1 MGASAGYPR
10 LEVRSAAPD
19 ATSPQPY
26 YVAQARGF
34 WRGIACPMLYVDGAE
49 SGLRLDAADL
59 AARLAILRARHVRVD
74 AAGHHPHI
82 ERPEAFADVVIRFL
96 ADVE

>member
-1 MGASAGYPR
+1 MVGG
-10 LEVRSAAPD
+10 
-19 ATSPQPY
+19 
-26 YVAQARGF
+26 
-34 WRGIACPMLYVDGAE
+34 
-49 SGLRLDAADL
+49 SGLRLHLVEWGEGERVVLLLHGFLEHARVWDWVAPRFA